1 MNPSRTTSGGETGQ
15 DGLQIQ
21 RQIPLMTMMTTTA
34 VIQLNVDFG
43 PIHLAGPGH
52 LP

>member
-1 MNPSRTTSGGETGQ
+1 MSPSRTTSGGVTGQ
-15 DGLQIQ
+15 GDLQIQ
-21 RQIPLMTMMTTTA
+21 RQIPLMTMMTTIA
-34 VIQLNVDFG
+34 VIQQNVDFG